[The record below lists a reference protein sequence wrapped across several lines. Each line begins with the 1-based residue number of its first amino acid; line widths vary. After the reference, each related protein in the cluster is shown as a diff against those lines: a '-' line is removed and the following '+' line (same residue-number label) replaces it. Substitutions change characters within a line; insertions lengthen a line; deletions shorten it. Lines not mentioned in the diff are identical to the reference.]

1 MRARLGC
8 RKVVGGA
15 SEGEWRWVY
24 SERSKDVINKNKNK
38 KQMLL
43 LDGKKRSQRRS
54 DLNMLF
60 I

>member
-24 SERSKDVINKNKNK
+24 SERSKDVINKNKK
-38 KQMLL
+38 KT
-43 LDGKKRSQRRS
+43 DVASRWEKRSQRRS

>member
-24 SERSKDVINKNKNK
+24 SERSKDVINKNKK
-38 KQMLL
+38 KT
-43 LDGKKRSQRRS
+43 DVASRWEKKKPA
-54 DLNMLF
+54 
-60 I
+60 

>member
-24 SERSKDVINKNKNK
+24 SERSKDVINKNKK

-43 LDGKKRSQRRS
+43 LDGKKEASVEVT
-54 DLNMLF
+54 
-60 I
+60 